1 MTTLRPNSAL
11 HRATFVRGFAAA
23 HVAGECGRYTAMA
36 NARKVVLPL
45 SLTAFLLLL
54 LYLFVR
60 GWVEVGEERFWIL
73 LYLFTVPVA
82 MAALAVWAL
91 NRHRWTARA
100 LLGILTLVIVPVV
113 LVQAVLLADRI
124 YESPA
129 TFRWA
134 VPAIL
139 SAESFFIA
147 VFPVEPHRHERHQE
161 KHRQLKNVASAKPG
175 SP

>member
-1 MTTLRPNSAL
+1 
-11 HRATFVRGFAAA
+11 
-23 HVAGECGRYTAMA
+23 MA
-36 NARKVVLPL
+36 NARKVVLSL
-45 SLTAFLLLL
+45 SLAAFGVLL

-82 MAALAVWAL
+82 MAALTVWAL
-91 NRHRWTARA
+91 NRHSWTVRG
-100 LLGILTLVIVPVV
+100 LLGIFTLVIVPVV

-124 YESPA
+124 YENPG
-129 TFRWA
+129 TFRWV
-134 VPAIL
+134 VPTL
-139 SAESFFIA
+139 LRAESFFIA

-161 KHRQLKNVASAKPG
+161 KQRQLRASAKPG

>member
-1 MTTLRPNSAL
+1 
-11 HRATFVRGFAAA
+11 
-23 HVAGECGRYTAMA
+23 MA
-36 NARKVVLPL
+36 NARKMVVPL
-45 SLTAFLLLL
+45 SLTAFVLLL

-73 LYLFTVPVA
+73 LYLFSVPVA
-82 MAALAVWAL
+82 MAVLAIWAL
-91 NRHRWTARA
+91 NRHTWTVRA
-100 LLGILTLVIVPVV
+100 LVGILTLVIVPVV

-124 YESPA
+124 YENPA
-129 TFRWA
+129 TFRW
-134 VPAIL
+134 VLPAIL

-161 KHRQLKNVASAKPG
+161 KRRELQNLASTKPS